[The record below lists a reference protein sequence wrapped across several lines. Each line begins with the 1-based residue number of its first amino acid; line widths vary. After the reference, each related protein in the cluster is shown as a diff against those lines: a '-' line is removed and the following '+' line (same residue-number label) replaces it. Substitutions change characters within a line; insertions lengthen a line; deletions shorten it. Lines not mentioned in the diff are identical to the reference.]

1 MPIDERARG
10 FDQVNFNQTGSSCAD
25 AKSTFVTFLG
35 GSLGMVALFRPKHQ
49 QSCWPTEIDLLSNQL
64 ACWL

>member
-35 GSLGMVALFRPKHQ
+35 GSLGMVAPRIF
-49 QSCWPTEIDLLSNQL
+49 WPGVGH
-64 ACWL
+64 